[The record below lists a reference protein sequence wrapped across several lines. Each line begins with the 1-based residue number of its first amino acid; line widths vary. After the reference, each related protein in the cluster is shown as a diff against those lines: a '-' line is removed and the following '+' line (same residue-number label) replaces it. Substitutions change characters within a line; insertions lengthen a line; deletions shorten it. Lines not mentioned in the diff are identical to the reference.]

1 MTTLTPVENF
11 ICEVIIF
18 IACAIGTII
27 CGTIDASDCLLVG
40 ALIWLACTISLDMLA
55 EVKDDEE

>member
-1 MTTLTPVENF
+1 MTTLTTVENF

-18 IACAIGTII
+18 IACAIVTII
-27 CGTIDASDCLLVG
+27 CGMVDTSDCLLAG
-40 ALIWLACTISLDMLA
+40 ALIWLAGTISLDMLV